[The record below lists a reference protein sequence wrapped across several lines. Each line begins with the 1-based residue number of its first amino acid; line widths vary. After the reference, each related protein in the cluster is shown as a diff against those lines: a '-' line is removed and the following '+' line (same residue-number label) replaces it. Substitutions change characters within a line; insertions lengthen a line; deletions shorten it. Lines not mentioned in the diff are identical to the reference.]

1 MSHAAALKKLN
12 RRVVTLPTATRL
24 AREAGALPGDETL
37 DVTIRKVTA
46 MEVMTIVSTPPSV
59 FKLAARRDPSDD
71 ADTTRQKLEQA
82 LADDPNVLR
91 DTQRQTLETQRAII
105 ALGVT
110 SETVVLDRE
119 PGEEEMRPEDFGDDF
134 AFLYDAIVDWSS
146 LPYQRLGGTA
156 AIETFPAEPVGGEAQ
171 PDGEALRHDPQP
183 PAGA

>member
-12 RRVVTLPTATRL
+12 RRTVTLPAATSA
-24 AREAGALPGDETL
+24 AREAGSITADETL
-37 DVTIRKVTA
+37 NVTIRKVTA

-59 FKLAARRDPSDD
+59 FKLAARRDPNDD

-82 LADDPNVLR
+82 LADDPNILR

-110 SETVVLDRE
+110 SETVVLDRDASE
-119 PGEEEMRPEDFGDDF
+119 DEMRPEDFGDDF
-134 AFLYDAIVDWSS
+134 AFLHDEIVAWSS

-156 AIETFPAEPVGGEAQ
+156 AIETFPAEPVGGATQ